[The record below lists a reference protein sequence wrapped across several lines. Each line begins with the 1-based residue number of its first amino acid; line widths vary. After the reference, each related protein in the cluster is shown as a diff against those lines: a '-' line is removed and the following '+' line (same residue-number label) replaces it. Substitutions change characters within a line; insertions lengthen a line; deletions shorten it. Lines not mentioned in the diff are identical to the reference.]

1 MLPAAQHVRAVYLGD
16 DGVLAGAR
24 AGAALI
30 DCSTI
35 DPGTV
40 RAVAEAARA
49 SARRRARVGGTAAR
63 RPVR

>member
-1 MLPAAQHVRAVYLGD
+1 MLPAAQHVRGVYLDD

-24 AGAALI
+24 AGATLI

-40 RAVAEAARA
+40 RAVADA
-49 SARRRARVGGTAAR
+49 AAR
-63 RPVR
+63 R

>member
-1 MLPAAQHVRAVYLGD
+1 AAQHVRAVYLGD
-16 DGVLAGAR
+16 DGVLAGTR

-40 RAVAEAARA
+40 RAVA
-49 SARRRARVGGTAAR
+49 
-63 RPVR
+63 